1 MRLLW
6 AEESVFQMKKKCN
19 IQLAENV
26 ALKGQV
32 DKLKLEN
39 QAVQIK
45 EEAAPKAI
53 LPGLTF
59 SYFLCVD
66 KFSKLHLLN

>member
-39 QAVQIK
+39 QSVQIK

-53 LPGLTF
+53 LPGLKI
-59 SYFLCVD
+59 SYLACVIV
-66 KFSKLHLLN
+66 K

>member
-26 ALKGQV
+26 SLKGQV
-32 DKLKLEN
+32 EKLKLDN
-39 QAVQIK
+39 RTVQIK
-45 EEAAPKAI
+45 EESAPKAL
-53 LPGLTF
+53 LPTGLHF
-59 SYFLCVD
+59 AC
-66 KFSKLHLLN
+66 KCRNK